1 MTGKEK
7 ILLLLINGSRL
18 GLTDEEIADT
28 LSMNPSSARTRRSE
42 LEREG
47 LVIPIGFSK
56 TKSGRQTY
64 LWAATEVVKGAKK

>member
-7 ILLLLINGSRL
+7 ILLLLANGSRL

-28 LSMNPSSARTRRSE
+28 LAMNPSSARTRRSE

-47 LVIPIGFSK
+47 LIIPIGFSK
-56 TKSGRQTY
+56 TKSGRRTY
-64 LWAATEVVKGAKK
+64 LWAATEIVKGTKK